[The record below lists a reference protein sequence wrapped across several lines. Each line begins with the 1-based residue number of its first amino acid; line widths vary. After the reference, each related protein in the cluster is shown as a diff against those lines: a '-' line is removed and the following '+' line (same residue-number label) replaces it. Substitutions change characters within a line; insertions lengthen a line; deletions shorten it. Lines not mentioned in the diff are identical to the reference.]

1 MSVMHEF
8 ERRADQHRMEALK
21 KIDAVAQEHGDDASF
36 ADEANNEVVSSSVDG
51 DKLEGNAHL
60 FGILS

>member
-21 KIDAVAQEHGDDASF
+21 KIDAVVQEHVEDASF
-36 ADEANNEVVSSSVDG
+36 ADEANSEVISD
-51 DKLEGNAHL
+51 DAKLEVSPSA
-60 FGILS
+60 S

>member
-21 KIDAVAQEHGDDASF
+21 KIDAVAQEHFEDASF
-36 ADEANNEVVSSSVDG
+36 ADEANSEVISDD
-51 DKLEGNAHL
+51 DKLEVSPSA
-60 FGILS
+60 S